1 MSKIFLKSEPSQEK
15 FFNIYQIGIVKR
27 KPYLINSK
35 SYIKSIYLPIL
46 SINNIHCLY
55 YILLFLLYSD
65 MRVDHIAIAV
75 NDADRAL
82 ENYKKILK
90 IDNIDVEEVPNEKV
104 KVVMLNLEDTRLE
117 LIEPLEDTSPISK
130 FLKERGE
137 GIHHIAITADEIE
150 NDVNQAKANGMRF
163 LGELRTGSYGRKI
176 TFIHPKSLNGV
187 LVEFCQAPPH

>member
-1 MSKIFLKSEPSQEK
+1 
-15 FFNIYQIGIVKR
+15 
-27 KPYLINSK
+27 
-35 SYIKSIYLPIL
+35 
-46 SINNIHCLY
+46 
-55 YILLFLLYSD
+55 

-75 NDADRAL
+75 NDADKAL

-150 NDVNQAKANGMRF
+150 NDVNHAKENGMRF

-187 LVEFCQAPPH
+187 LVEFCQAPPHR